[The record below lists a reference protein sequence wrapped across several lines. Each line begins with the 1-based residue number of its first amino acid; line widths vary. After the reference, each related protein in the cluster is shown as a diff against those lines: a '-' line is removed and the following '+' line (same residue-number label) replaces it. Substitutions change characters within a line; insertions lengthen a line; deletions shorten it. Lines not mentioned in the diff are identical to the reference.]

1 MCLIA
6 VVSTP
11 AHAQTIQSEKYTFRA
26 VTLVRGLQNPWSM
39 AFLPDGRM
47 LVTEREGRLRIVSKD
62 FKLDP
67 KPVEGLP
74 EIVATGQGGLFD
86 VAIHPQYPQN
96 GWIYWAY
103 NASGP
108 GGWGTTLAR
117 GKLDGYRMAN
127 VQILFSLEPKTRTGQ
142 HFGGRIVFDGKG
154 MVYLTLGDRGE
165 MARAQKADDHAGS
178 VIRLHD
184 DGRVPADN
192 PFVNRAG
199 ALGSVWSYGHR
210 HPQGLQFHPGTG
222 RFWSTE
228 HGPSGGDEINVIDA
242 GHNYG
247 WPLVSSGTDARR
259 KYEASRPDMDSPLAF
274 WTPSIAP
281 GGIEFYTGNRF
292 PRWKNSLF
300 IAGLGGQQLRRLE
313 TDGDRVAHQEVLF
326 RELGRVREVVTGPDG
341 LLYLALNAPDRL
353 ARLVPTDETAPSAPV
368 AAVTRSVVGR
378 TPEGTDVEL
387 FTLTNRHGAVAK
399 IMSYGAIL
407 ADLRVRDRDGK
418 LGSVVREITPSEQGF
433 ARGFPQAGAVFGRVA
448 NRIANARFTLDGRE
462 VQVTPNSKPNHIHG
476 GTKNFS
482 RVVWT
487 ATPATAPGIAAVT
500 LTYVGAIVD
509 QNNMKGIVDF
519 GGMGG
524 ATFTAVRKQ

>member
-1 MCLIA
+1 MRIPLTLMCLIA

-67 KPVEGLP
+67 KPFEGLP

-199 ALGSVWSYGHR
+199 AKPEKFTLGNRNMQGAAL
-210 HPQGLQFHPGTG
+210 HPQTG
-222 RFWSTE
+222 ELWTHE
-228 HGPSGGDEINVIDA
+228 HGPQGGDEINVIRA
-242 GHNYG
+242 GRNYG
-247 WPLVSSGTDARR
+247 WPVITYGVNYGIGT
-259 KYEASRPDMDSPLAF
+259 KIGEGNSKPGMEQPLHV
-274 WTPSIAP
+274 WVPSIAP
-281 GGIEFYTGNRF
+281 SGMAFYTGDAF
-292 PRWKNSLF
+292 PNWKGNLLVG
-300 IAGLGGQQLRRLE
+300 ALRDQMLVRLE
-313 TDGDRVAHQEVLF
+313 LNGEKV
-326 RELGRVREVVTGPDG
+326 VREERLLKGQIGRIRDVRVGPDG
-341 LLYLALNAPDRL
+341 LVYLL
-353 ARLVPTDETAPSAPV
+353 TDE
-368 AAVTRSVVGR
+368 R
-378 TPEGTDVEL
+378 EGALVRLE
-387 FTLTNRHGAVAK
+387 
-399 IMSYGAIL
+399 
-407 ADLRVRDRDGK
+407 RVH
-418 LGSVVREITPSEQGF
+418 
-433 ARGFPQAGAVFGRVA
+433 
-448 NRIANARFTLDGRE
+448 
-462 VQVTPNSKPNHIHG
+462 SKDWGWI
-476 GTKNFS
+476 S
-482 RVVWT
+482 
-487 ATPATAPGIAAVT
+487 
-500 LTYVGAIVD
+500 
-509 QNNMKGIVDF
+509 
-519 GGMGG
+519 
-524 ATFTAVRKQ
+524 